1 MTDRHEATTMTDRH
15 DATTMTEVIDAH
27 AHVFERAAVSPRGV
41 DALVPADRTATIE
54 AFTERLERIGA
65 RRAVLVPLDRHDDYV
80 AACVA
85 AEPDRFRAVAVAGDA
100 ELGRTDRDP
109 LDALRERLERMP
121 AAAVRTQWLGEPGA
135 DLAQSPAMPM
145 LRELADRG
153 LVLWSYLPPAQ
164 APLLEPLVRLLPT
177 LRIVLNHFGFT
188 PNGMRVDDAGRPWF
202 AEGITAEAE
211 ARVLRL
217 AEHEPVHLMV
227 SGHYAL
233 SHEAPPY
240 ADLAAVTGRLLGA
253 FGTDRA
259 MWGSDFPWID
269 ADPGYAATFDVV
281 DALHPRLSATG
292 RADLVG
298 GTVARLLDF
307 PATPVPAASEHDQPH
322 DQER

>member
-1 MTDRHEATTMTDRH
+1 
-15 DATTMTEVIDAH
+15 MTEVVDAH
-27 AHVFERAAVSPRGV
+27 AHVFDRAAVSPRGV

-54 AFTERLERIGA
+54 VFTDRLARIGA
-65 RRAVLVPLDRHDDYV
+65 HRAVLVPLDHHDEYV
-80 AACVA
+80 AGCIA
-85 AEPDRFRAVAVAGDA
+85 AEPDRFRAVAVAGEV

-109 LDALRERLERMP
+109 VEALRARLEAMP
-121 AAAVRTQWLGEPGA
+121 AAAVRTQWLGDPGR
-135 DLAQSPAMPM
+135 DLQDSSAMPM

-153 LVLWSYLPPAQ
+153 LVLWSYLPPEQ
-164 APLLEPLVRLLPT
+164 APLLEALIRVLPS

-202 AEGITAEAE
+202 AEGITADAE
-211 ARVLRL
+211 DRVLRL
-217 AEHEPVHLMV
+217 ADHEPVHLMV

-233 SHEAPPY
+233 SHDAAPY
-240 ADLAAVTGRLLGA
+240 RDLAAVTGRLLDVY
-253 FGTDRA
+253 GTERA

-269 ADPGYAATFDVV
+269 RDPGYTASLDVV
-281 DALHPRLSATG
+281 DALHPQLTASG

-307 PATPVPAASEHDQPH
+307 PTTTPNNSTD